1 MCQRAVDSELAN
13 VYMRV
18 FVVCVCV
25 FACVCMLRIA
35 ENVCMCVR
43 ECVVFV
49 CLCASVSS
57 VCLCV
62 RARARSCARVVLC
75 DCVRIKKILWVFVC
89 LMEIGAFRNSNYTYA
104 SCHVCASEKFRWPVM
119 L

>member
-1 MCQRAVDSELAN
+1 MCQKAVDSEHAN

-18 FVVCVCV
+18 CVVCVCV

-62 RARARSCARVVLC
+62 RARARSCARVWC
-75 DCVRIKKILWVFVC
+75 CVI
-89 LMEIGAFRNSNYTYA
+89 
-104 SCHVCASEKFRWPVM
+104 VCASKKYCGYLCV
-119 L
+119 